1 MSSTAA
7 EHGTFV
13 PQNAAAFAAWSRVYD
28 TQANPLLALEER
40 FLKRLLPGIDGKDI
54 LDVGCGTGRW
64 LEYFSHRGTQRS
76 LCGVD
81 SSDDMLAVARRKSL
95 ADASLLLA
103 QLPLLPLSSDSID
116 LALASFVLS
125 YIPDIGACAR
135 ELARVLRDDADL
147 FIADMHPKTAI
158 ELGWQRGFSS
168 SQGAFH
174 LHNDHR
180 SIEDTVQS
188 MARHEFRLVASYQ
201 PSFGEPERSLFVS
214 HGKESSYLKTDGR
227 PAIYLLH
234 FKRGGATAAQPD
246 ILLGNAHCVLG
257 SGEVILADLAVE
269 DKCFAGIHSA
279 PARLVSAHRV
289 DLSGY
294 TLFPGLINAHDHLEF
309 ALFPR
314 LGMRPYCNAAEWAR
328 DIQQHCA
335 DIIATHKQVSKAV
348 RLWWGA
354 LRNLLCGVT
363 SVCHHNPSHPVFK
376 EAGFPIKIVTEFG
389 WEHSLTF
396 SNDLATA
403 HRKTHSLEPFIL
415 HACEGIDAA
424 ARSEFEQLENLNI
437 IDERTVIV
445 HGLAMSSSDV
455 EALNRQG
462 ASLISCPSSNQFLF
476 LEAPSPDYLEAVQR
490 LAIGSDS
497 PLTAAGDLLDEI
509 HFCSRQLLLPAE
521 RLFDCVTEEPAQIL
535 RLKCGEGRIALGC
548 PADAFAVRSSFTL
561 TPAQHLTSLS
571 WRDVELVIVNGWIR
585 LASAEML
592 RRLPSQLS
600 RHLSCVIV
608 DGVPRWVDAPVSML
622 FQSAAE
628 VLGAANVFLGGRTLS
643 VLET

>member
-1 MSSTAA
+1 VSTTRA
-7 EHGTFV
+7 EYGTLV
-13 PQNAAAFAAWSRVYD
+13 SQNAAAFAAWSRVYD
-28 TQANPLLALEER
+28 TQANPLLVLEER
-40 FLKRLLPGIDGKDI
+40 FLRRLLPSVDGKDI

-64 LEYFSHRGTQRS
+64 LEYFSHRGTPRS
-76 LCGVD
+76 LWGVD

-95 ADASLLLA
+95 ADASLLQT

-147 FIADMHPKTAI
+147 FIADMHPETAI

-168 SQGAFH
+168 SHGAFH

-180 SIEDTVQS
+180 SVENTVQS
-188 MARHEFRLVASYQ
+188 MARHGFRLVASYQ
-201 PSFGEPERSLFVS
+201 PSFGEPEHSIFVS

-234 FKRGGATAAQPD
+234 FKRDATTATQAD
-246 ILLGNAHCVLG
+246 ILLGNGHCVLG
-257 SGEVILADLAVE
+257 SGEVALADLVVQN
-269 DKCFAGIHSA
+269 KCFASIHSA
-279 PARLVSAHRV
+279 PARSVSAHRV

-314 LGMRPYCNAAEWAR
+314 LGTPPYANAAEWAH
-328 DIQQHCA
+328 DIQQHCR
-335 DIIATHKQVSKAV
+335 DIIATHKQVPKAV

-396 SNDLATA
+396 SNDVAAA

-415 HACEGIDAA
+415 HACEGIDAT
-424 ARSEFEQLENLNI
+424 ARSEFEQLQKMNI
-437 IDERTVIV
+437 IDERTVVV
-445 HGLAMSSSDV
+445 HGLGMSSSEV
-455 EALNRQG
+455 GALNRQG

-476 LEAPSPDYLEAVQR
+476 HEAPSPDYLEAVQR
-490 LAIGSDS
+490 LAVGSDS
-497 PLTAAGDLLDEI
+497 PLTATGDLLDEI
-509 HFCSRQLLLPAE
+509 NFCTRQFLLSPE
-521 RLFDCVTEEPAQIL
+521 KLFDCVTQEPARIL
-535 RLKCGEGRIALGC
+535 RLRRGEGCISPGC
-548 PADAFAVRSSFTL
+548 PADAFAVRSSSTL

-571 WRDVELVIVNGWIR
+571 WRDVELVIVNGCIR

-592 RRLPSQLS
+592 GRLPSQLS
-600 RHLSCVIV
+600 RHLSCVMV

-622 FQSAAE
+622 FQSAAK
-628 VLGAANVFLGGRTLS
+628 VLGTANVFLGGRTLS